1 MEKGNLSSL
10 VEHSAKYEEKE
21 SKRERKRIS
30 SSTKAST
37 KAMCSNMSHVNE
49 PPYWYYVPVVSLGSI
64 RIELEDTAVIS
75 FFPSFKATG
84 IMDLGTL
91 MPQMP
96 CHCSHELAGNLA
108 DNH

>member
-1 MEKGNLSSL
+1 M
-10 VEHSAKYEEKE
+10 EHSAKYEEKE
-21 SKRERKRIS
+21 SKQERKRIS
-30 SSTKAST
+30 SSTKALT

-49 PPYWYYVPVVSLGSI
+49 PPYWYYVPMVSLGSI

-91 MPQMP
+91 LPLFK
-96 CHCSHELAGNLA
+96 CHATVATN
-108 DNH
+108 